1 METFADLG
9 PQLDHLITTY
19 SLGMRRRLAL
29 AGLMAG
35 PAQLFVLD
43 EPFAG
48 VDPDHRT
55 RWVEEITHRI
65 LAGAGALL
73 AAHAAD
79 EPAVVALAERVSV
92 RIVELASL

>member
-1 METFADLG
+1 M
-9 PQLDHLITTY
+9 
-19 SLGMRRRLAL
+19 AL

-48 VDPDHRT
+48 VDPDHQA
-55 RWVEEITHRI
+55 RWVEELTRRVTD
-65 LAGAGALL
+65 GAGVLL

-79 EPAVVALAERVSV
+79 ERAVVALEKGVPT
-92 RIVELASL
+92 RIVELESLQTRASA